1 MGRKTVNR
9 NASLMPG
16 LVSRNNE
23 SKGQDW
29 KRSENPRAFIRK
41 TIKMPSSG
49 DCEAKESMST
59 LSFLVGHKY
68 KLVREVGGALGVKFS
83 LRKGWYQSEV
93 NGRKIGISCIVPQNK
108 DWKND
113 IVGDTLEETCL
124 KLISLAKYQK
134 HVQGSGYDVDR
145 VRLVFLKQNGEY
157 EFIGV
162 YAVSAIDFV
171 QRKVIFRKL
180 SYTFCQLKV
189 VERKVRLTIE
199 EEIILHNVL
208 AIEKIE

>member
-1 MGRKTVNR
+1 M
-9 NASLMPG
+9 AL
-16 LVSRNNE
+16 L
-23 SKGQDW
+23 
-29 KRSENPRAFIRK
+29 F
-41 TIKMPSSG
+41 
-49 DCEAKESMST
+49 
-59 LSFLVGHKY
+59 
-68 KLVREVGGALGVKFS
+68 REVHSS
-83 LRKGWYQSEV
+83 LFTAA
-93 NGRKIGISCIVPQNK
+93 I
-108 DWKND
+108 
-113 IVGDTLEETCL
+113 
-124 KLISLAKYQK
+124 
-134 HVQGSGYDVDR
+134 DVDR